1 MSVPLPAGRRPPR
14 SLYLHIPFCHR
25 RCFYCDFPV
34 VPLGDQADGSRS
46 PSIAEYLQWL
56 LRDLAAAPA
65 GPPLS
70 TLYIGGG
77 TPSMLSAAQLA
88 QLLAAVRSHW
98 GLAPGAELTLEMD
111 PASFD
116 RQRLEAVL
124 ELGIT
129 RVSLGGQS
137 FDDGVLE
144 RLGRR
149 HRAAQLREAC
159 SWLRQAQQQAL
170 LQSWS
175 LDLIVNLPQ
184 QSPAAWDWELTEALA
199 QAPPHLSIYDLI
211 VEPGTVFAWRQGR
224 GELPLPEDDQA
235 ADQLQRTHQRLQ
247 AAGYGHY
254 EISSWALPG
263 QASRHNRVYWS
274 GASWWALGLGATA
287 GVGGQRLARPRT
299 RQAYSAWL
307 QQQAGRQLE
316 GPGDSW
322 PPLEDLLLV
331 GLRRREGVDL
341 AWLQQAGLWQLD
353 AAWLQR
359 ALGRWIERG
368 VVELKDQ
375 RLRLVAPE
383 GFSLSNAVLSDV
395 LAALESPAPRAPTG
409 ARRG

>member
-1 MSVPLPAGRRPPR
+1 
-14 SLYLHIPFCHR
+14 LYLHIPFCHR

-34 VPLGDQADGSRS
+34 VPLGDQADGSHS
-46 PSIAEYLQWL
+46 NSIADYLNWL
-56 LRDLAAAPA
+56 LRDLAAAPI

-70 TLYIGGG
+70 TIYIGGG
-77 TPSMLSAAQLA
+77 TPSILSASQLA
-88 QLLAAVRSHW
+88 LLMGAVRSHW
-98 GLAPGAELTLEMD
+98 GLAPGAEVTLEMD

-116 RQRLEAVL
+116 RSRLEAVL
-124 ELGIT
+124 ELGIN

-144 RLGRR
+144 GLGRR
-149 HRAAQLREAC
+149 HRANQLREAC
-159 SWLRQAQQQAL
+159 GWLRQAQQKAQ

-175 LDLIVNLPQ
+175 LDLIVNLPH
-184 QSPAAWDWELTEALA
+184 QSPAAWDWELTQALA

-211 VEPGTVFAWRQGR
+211 VEPGTVFAWRQHR

-235 ADQLQRTHQRLQ
+235 ADQLQSTHHRLK

-274 GASWWALGLGATA
+274 GADWWALGLGSTA
-287 GVGGQRLARPRT
+287 GMGGQRLARPRT
-299 RQAYSAWL
+299 RQAYADWVA
-307 QQQAGRQLE
+307 QQAGLQCQGSGAGL
-316 GPGDSW
+316 

-341 AWLQQAGLWQLD
+341 AWLQQAQLWNAD

-359 ALGRWIERG
+359 VLAGWIERG
-368 VVELKDQ
+368 VVQLTGQ

-383 GFSLSNAVLSDV
+383 GFTLSNAVLSDL
-395 LAALESPAPRAPTG
+395 LAALESLEPLAPTG
-409 ARRG
+409 VKLG